1 MTSYPVAYAAAWINA
16 AVGGIAGV
24 LAAAY
29 LTVHPSWLTGDVAAT
44 CGIIV
49 PICGLL
55 ATLLPPLTRTPARR
69 EKSYL
74 KANMGELPKDIAAKY
89 PAAAVVAPEV
99 LPPH

>member
-1 MTSYPVAYAAAWINA
+1 MTSYPIAYAAAWINA
-16 AVGGIAGV
+16 AIGGIAGV

-29 LTVHPSWLTGDVAAT
+29 LTVHPSWLTGDVAVT

-49 PICGLL
+49 PICGVL
-55 ATLLPPLTRTPARR
+55 ATLLPSITRTPAQR
-69 EKSYL
+69 EQNYL

-89 PAAAVVAPEV
+89 PATVVRPEI